1 VDRELPQPDR
11 ERLSALTALV
21 VLAYGLIRIVVLPS
35 VAVRFGALGIIVQL
49 NFDTQFV
56 MLTLAAALAASGADW
71 LIRSHPGFEDTNAPD
86 IDHMIV
92 PGLAALGLGA
102 ILARVPA
109 GIGLWLGLALTVGL
123 LVSVLVAEYVVVDP
137 LDPRRDIAAVGLSS
151 LSILL
156 LAGAFFAIRGLG
168 LRAVFAIPLIL
179 VAAWAVAGR
188 LLTLATPRGQAWLQA
203 GVLGV
208 LTSQVAWGLHYW
220 RVNPVQEAL
229 VLTLVV
235 YLGINLITVHF
246 TGRLSPSRWL
256 EFGAI
261 AALGLTT
268 AILLA

>member
-1 VDRELPQPDR
+1 MPQPDR

-35 VAVRFGALGIIVQL
+35 ISLEFSLFGLVVRL

-71 LIRSHPGFEDTNAPD
+71 LIRSHPRFEATNAPD

-109 GIGLWLGLALTVGL
+109 GSGLWIGLGLVVAL

-151 LSILL
+151 LSTLL
-156 LAGAFFAIRGLG
+156 LAGAFFAIRGSG
-168 LRAVFAIPLIL
+168 LRAVFAVPLIFL
-179 VAAWAVAGR
+179 AAAAVGGR
-188 LLTLATPRGQAWLQA
+188 LLTFTTPRRQAWIQA
-203 GVLGV
+203 GVLGA
-208 LTSQVAWGLHYW
+208 LTAQFGWGLHYW
-220 RVNPVQEAL
+220 RVTPVQEAL
-229 VLTLVV
+229 ILTLAV
-235 YLGINLITVHF
+235 YLGIGLLSAHF
-246 TGRLSPSRWL
+246 AGKLGPARWV

-261 AALGLTT
+261 AALGL
-268 AILLA
+268 AAVVILA